1 MRRPATAAA
10 LAAVAL
16 LAACSTEQPED
27 MATTPPAVTSYVSPS
42 EVPPPPVEPVV
53 DGDCPYL
60 ATASVEDVNG
70 QRVASVRLGDD
81 EPHPS
86 CFFYRADGRE
96 QFRIRVFVGEPW
108 TAKALVDQ
116 EAPVA
121 DSQSADLPGGWTGGL
136 ASGTDGGVFAVY
148 HPEKGAAVVARTN
161 QQQSFPARA
170 MVEEAIGGLGL

>member
-1 MRRPATAAA
+1 MRRPAAAAA

-16 LAACSTEQPED
+16 LAACSTEQPENA
-27 MATTPPAVTSYVSPS
+27 ATPPPAVTSYVSPS
-42 EVPPPPVEPVV
+42 EVPPPPVEAVV

-60 ATASVEDVNG
+60 PTASIEDVNG

-86 CFFYRADGRE
+86 CFFYRADGGE
-96 QFRIRVFVGEPW
+96 QFRVRVFVGEPW

-121 DSQSADLPGGWTGGL
+121 DSQSAELPGGWTGGL

-148 HPEKGAAVVARTN
+148 HPEKGTAVVARTN

-170 MVEEAIGGLGL
+170 VVEEVIGALGL